1 MKVDTGFTDNNAVPI
16 YDGDKMIIP
25 KYLDSK
31 CWVHRVTCTVRF
43 NKDWNKWGLQN
54 DEDGEWLTGSVFFCG
69 FSKVY

>member
-31 CWVHRVTCTVRF
+31 C
-43 NKDWNKWGLQN
+43 
-54 DEDGEWLTGSVFFCG
+54 
-69 FSKVY
+69 